1 VSDLSVNDVLHI
13 AMGVGPMLLTTG
25 IIFQKVCVALKE
37 LRDLSNAFYIHR
49 DIMMAHKVRIETQ
62 LKLK

>member
-1 VSDLSVNDVLHI
+1 MINLDGGDLLHI
-13 AMGVGPMLLTTG
+13 ALGVGPMLLTTG

-37 LRDLSNAFYIHR
+37 LRDLSNAFYMHR

>member
-1 VSDLSVNDVLHI
+1 MPDLSVNDVLHI

-37 LRDLSNAFYIHR
+37 LRDLSNAFYMHR